1 MNPNNIPSGMPT
13 SRPVSFNQSDMGGAG
28 AGQMTPEVM
37 SRIVDSA
44 FQTGVMAQVDF
55 DQLLATQPPQNKQ
68 ALMRRISVKPTSR
81 SKPMHRRWLTAEW
94 ASSRWRLTL
103 CKGRSRSLLIC
114 VAQRRSHRLL
124 VCVARRL

>member
-1 MNPNNIPSGMPT
+1 MRATGGANTTPQDLIRQGMNPDNVPSGMPT
-13 SRPVSFNQSDMGGAG
+13 SRPISFNQSDMGGAN

-68 ALMRRISVKPTSR
+68 ALIDAFPSCQHYAPS
-81 SKPMHRRWLTAEW
+81 
-94 ASSRWRLTL
+94 
-103 CKGRSRSLLIC
+103 
-114 VAQRRSHRLL
+114 
-124 VCVARRL
+124 